1 MNEFLTKDTL
11 KQVESLLLSGDST
24 NIDLGLLLAESQEIE
39 LGPMMESVN
48 QLCDIFLSKGLETT
62 TEKLL
67 RLTKLRKISIHIG
80 DFEARTKDAIADSE
94 VIGYVENFD
103 LLPEDWANL
112 LPNLAELT
120 LGGGQ
125 IDTLPDEIGHL
136 LNLKKLSVLD
146 VAFKKFPPSFKNL
159 QQLKVLKIKHA
170 IQYCP
175 ADSPFFA
182 LPEEICQLAELEE
195 LHIESC
201 LLSFIPEQI
210 QQLPALRKLYINC
223 DPEALFEHPKDYK
236 NFSRRKDFPEAL
248 HFVPNTLSVL
258 PCLEELTLLLPT
270 RHFPLSEQIF
280 QNTHLRQLQLSSRL
294 VSQLPLHSKELRR
307 LEGIE
312 IFKPTLFQYIHL
324 VFALPD
330 TEVAP
335 MPHHYAKSVFWRN
348 IFFMLLIFPVG
359 AWYFSFELLVNQL
372 CLPPQKGYSKILRFC
387 LALVFYPIAFII
399 FIMALLYW
407 GMAYVFRSK
416 KASNA

>member
-1 MNEFLTKDTL
+1 MHELLTKETL

-24 NIDLGLLLAESQEIE
+24 NIDLGLLLAESQEID
-39 LGPMMESVN
+39 LAPMMHSVER
-48 QLCDIFLSKGLETT
+48 LCHIFLSKEVETSND
-62 TEKLL
+62 KLL
-67 RLTKLRKISIHIG
+67 RLTKLQKVSIHIG
-80 DFEARTKDAIADSE
+80 DFEAQAADALADSP
-94 VIGYVENFD
+94 VIGYIESFD

-112 LPNLAELT
+112 LPNLVELT

-125 IDTLPDEIGHL
+125 AETLPDEIGHL
-136 LNLKKLSVLD
+136 SNLKKLSLFD

-159 QQLKVLKIKHA
+159 QQLKILKIKHA
-170 IQYCP
+170 IQFCQE
-175 ADSPFFA
+175 DSPFFA
-182 LPEEICQLAELEE
+182 LPEEICQLGELEE

-201 LLSFIPEQI
+201 VLSFIPEQI

-236 NFSRRKDFPEAL
+236 HFLRRKDFPEAL

-258 PCLEELTLLLPT
+258 PRLEELTLLLPT

-307 LEGIE
+307 LQHIE
-312 IFKPTLFQYIHL
+312 IFKPTLFQYLHL

-330 TEVAP
+330 TEGAP
-335 MPHHYAKSVFWRN
+335 LQHHYAKSLFWRN
-348 IFFMLLIFPVG
+348 IFLLLLLLPVG
-359 AWYFSFELLVNQL
+359 SWYFSFELLVNQL
-372 CLPPQKGYSKILRFC
+372 CLPPQKGYSIALRFC
-387 LALVFYPIAFII
+387 LALVIYPIAFII

-407 GMAYVFRSK
+407 GMAYIFRSK
-416 KASNA
+416 KVKTA